1 MGASVSLSPGRFVP
15 TRKAL
20 LYAALIL
27 NGELAVVLLYFAV
40 ASSVA
45 TDPVVLAYPFV
56 WINASIWAAWR
67 VDLPDA
73 PPRQRLLALG
83 VALAYFLVLGGVGG
97 LYMFHGAD
105 LGARV
110 SWLSPGWGPAL
121 LYSGAGFTV
130 SLLPFKVIGYATLA
144 YLVAATVLDAA
155 KTGAAGFLGLFACV
169 SCTWP
174 VAATVFTGAFGSASA
189 VASAAQNDP
198 YGLST
203 VVFVSSVLLLVWR
216 PTR

>member
-20 LYAALIL
+20 LYAALLL
-27 NGELAVVLLYFAV
+27 NGELALVLFYFAV
-40 ASSVA
+40 SSSVP

-56 WINASIWAAWR
+56 WINASIWAVSR

-73 PPRQRLLALG
+73 SRRQRLLALG
-83 VALAYFLVLGGVGG
+83 VGVAYFLLLGGIGG
-97 LYMFHGAD
+97 VYMFHGAD
-105 LGARV
+105 LGARI

-121 LYSGAGFTV
+121 VYSGSVLTV
-130 SLLPFKVIGYATLA
+130 SLLPFKVVGYATLA

-155 KTGAAGFLGLFACV
+155 KTGVAGLLGLFACV

-174 VAATVFTGAFGSASA
+174 IAATVLTGAFGSASA
-189 VASAAQNDP
+189 LAAAAQNEP
-198 YGLST
+198 YALST

>member
-1 MGASVSLSPGRFVP
+1 VTASASLSPGRLRP

-20 LYAALIL
+20 LYAAVLL
-27 NGELAVVLLYFAV
+27 NGELVAVLVHFAL
-40 ASSVA
+40 SSSAA

-56 WINASIWAAWR
+56 WINASVWAVSK
-67 VDLPDA
+67 VDLPDGSTRRRA
-73 PPRQRLLALG
+73 LALG
-83 VALAYFLVLGGVGG
+83 VGLAYFLVLGGVGG

-121 LYSGAGFTV
+121 LYSGAGVTV
-130 SLLPFKVIGYATLA
+130 SLLPFKVVGYATLA
-144 YLVAATVLDAA
+144 YLVAAAVLDAA
-155 KTGAAGFLGLFACV
+155 NTGAAGLLGLFACV

-174 VAATVFTGAFGSASA
+174 VAATVFTGAFGGASA
-189 VASAAQNDP
+189 LAVAAGNEP
-198 YGLST
+198 YALST

>member
-1 MGASVSLSPGRFVP
+1 M
-15 TRKAL
+15 